1 MRKLVPFVL
10 TVLISVVFTA
20 SIVQAAGGTDPVVTG
35 TAVAPSSIFGAN
47 LAVAAC
53 NSSPSNAAQWTKF
66 AGCATRNFTAIRRW
80 ATTLDNCMTLLKV
93 ESRHDDAYITG
104 NDPALDPTVGDGL
117 AIAPGATGNFNYFM
131 AWKNQA
137 GCPRT
142 P

>member
-20 SIVQAAGGTDPVVTG
+20 SIVQAAGGSDPVVSA

-47 LAVAAC
+47 LAVADC
-53 NSSPSNAAQWTKF
+53 NSSPSNATQWTKF
-66 AGCATRNFTAIRRW
+66 AGCATKNFTAIRRW

-93 ESRHDDAYITG
+93 ETRHDDAYMDAVNIVQ
-104 NDPALDPTVGDGL
+104 AGDGL
-117 AIAPGATGNFNYFM
+117 VINPGAGSDFNFFM